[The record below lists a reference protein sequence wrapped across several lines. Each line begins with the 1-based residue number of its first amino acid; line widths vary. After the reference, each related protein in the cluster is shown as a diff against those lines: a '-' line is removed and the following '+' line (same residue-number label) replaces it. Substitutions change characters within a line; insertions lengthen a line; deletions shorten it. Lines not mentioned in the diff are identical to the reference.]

1 MDLDCRYRL
10 GCPGDRLGGTRFRR
24 SAFGF
29 DQQMTHGRDL
39 TINKNVLMEPSIS
52 ADLTGSGKNAG
63 DLTKGLLND
72 IGW

>member
-1 MDLDCRYRL
+1 
-10 GCPGDRLGGTRFRR
+10 
-24 SAFGF
+24 
-29 DQQMTHGRDL
+29 MTHGRDL